1 MSAGKNFFFC
11 ERLTQIYAHD
21 FLSLSLQ
28 VCPIFIIFIFPSCVL
43 LFCVFL
49 FCVFTSF
56 FLLFYTWLC
65 MQSFFLTYKKNI
77 HSSWITD
84 FACALV
90 NSSHENI
97 IKLINWLQL
106 SGRVMI
112 LHSTAYTFQS
122 KFVTFKFMI
131 CQVEILYFH
140 TLGMLNKI

>member
-1 MSAGKNFFFC
+1 MSAGKNFFLWKPHTNLCTWFS
-11 ERLTQIYAHD
+11 LSFTSSLPH
-21 FLSLSLQ
+21 FHNFHLSL
-28 VCPIFIIFIFPSCVL
+28 VCASILCVSFL
-43 LFCVFL
+43 CFYFL
-49 FCVFTSF
+49 FSSF
-56 FLLFYTWLC
+56 LHMTMHAKLFFNV
-65 MQSFFLTYKKNI
+65 QKNI

-106 SGRVMI
+106 SERVMI